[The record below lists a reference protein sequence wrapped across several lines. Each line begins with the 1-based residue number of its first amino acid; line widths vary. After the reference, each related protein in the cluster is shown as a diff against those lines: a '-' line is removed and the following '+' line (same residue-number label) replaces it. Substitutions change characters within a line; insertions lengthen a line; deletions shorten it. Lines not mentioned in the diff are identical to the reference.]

1 MTDAVQTHGLHR
13 WKGNVTAA
21 LSAFV
26 LAVAALAGCGAETGS
41 PGGSDS
47 PLILS
52 TGPRFGVY
60 HQVSEDLQG
69 AVNRGTLPVDVT
81 LSPSNGS
88 AENLRRLE
96 GGLTDWA
103 ILQRDVAVDA
113 YFRATDPFQDL
124 RVLFPLFPEAIQILI
139 HSDQVSSG
147 GVPRGLAELVERL
160 RGGEID
166 RIAVGP
172 PGSGSNQTL
181 KNILALYG
189 VARDS
194 DVYMEAP
201 YDSCY
206 SAFGAGEVDAL
217 GVVVAFPF
225 PSFEWSAGDIRMV
238 SMTPEDVS
246 RITGHVRDLD
256 AVRIPGDTYPYA
268 SERVLTVGTWALLV
282 GRMRPGRSM
291 LDGGT
296 GEQLLRTVA
305 RAAGSGRYPALE
317 PVRRALEGRGGFR
330 VDSGGADWALRTSS
344 TMDREAFFRGLPV
357 HEQVEEQFPGTAP
370 WMLWVLA
377 LAAGAGGWLAF
388 ASLSGGRRRGSSK
401 FLRYDDLRQYWLRY
415 KHYGY
420 GLAILVLVYLLVPNL
435 ILHFERQFAA
445 QHQVLSPFQNLGMFE
460 VLRWLIVFSVT
471 GYSGG
476 MFPVSPVA
484 EIATTA
490 TMPLTWAGVAMAVFL
505 EFLFVQRRKRRRS
518 GMEPVD
524 FEDHVLIC
532 GWNEQVP
539 ELIEKT
545 IKAGDEFLRG
555 ESTRIVVLDSRFR
568 EPLEGS
574 ESLQRLHRRHELE
587 FIDGEAKDRSALDM
601 ANAAEAR
608 TIMLVAEER
617 TTEADERTLLRALT
631 ISRHCKEV
639 HGAHALDNIYIVAE
653 VNDEGIRDA
662 LLKADVNE
670 VVCGPDVT
678 ENVLVQSSFNHGLS
692 EILTELLN
700 YNSANE
706 FYLIDAD
713 RYDFLVGET
722 FDGALHQLR
731 EHDVLLVAIKVGFQ
745 NGEGRLI
752 DRERIEENLEEFGLD
767 RQIITNP
774 IYEGE
779 SEYRIREEDQ
789 LFVLAE
795 DEHSIEE
802 ELVQATA

>member
-1 MTDAVQTHGLHR
+1 MTDTYRTRATRRANGS
-13 WKGNVTAA
+13 VTAA
-21 LSAFV
+21 LTVFV
-26 LAVAALAGCGAETGS
+26 LSVTVLAGCGADAQPRDES
-41 PGGSDS
+41 ES

-60 HQVSEDLQG
+60 HQVSEDLQA
-69 AVNRGTLPVDVT
+69 AVSRGPLPVEVT

-96 GGLTDWA
+96 EGLTDWA

-124 RVLFPLFPEAIQILI
+124 RVLFPLFPEAIQILV

-147 GVPRGLAELVERL
+147 GVPRGLEELVQRL
-160 RGGEID
+160 RDGEIG

-206 SAFGAGEVDAL
+206 SAFGAGRVDAI
-217 GVVVAFPF
+217 GVVLAFPF
-225 PSFEWSAGDIRMV
+225 GRFDWSAGDIRMV
-238 SMTPEDVS
+238 SMTPEDIS
-246 RITGHVRDLD
+246 RITSHVRDLD
-256 AVRIPGDTYPYA
+256 AVRIPEDIYPYA
-268 SERVLTVGTWALLV
+268 SERVLSVGTWALLV
-282 GRMRPGRSM
+282 GRMRAGRSM
-291 LDGGT
+291 LPGGT
-296 GEQLLRTVA
+296 GEELLRTVS
-305 RAAGSGRYPALE
+305 RAASSGRYAALE
-317 PVRRALEGRGGFR
+317 PVRRALEGRSGFR
-330 VDSGGADWALRTSS
+330 VDSSGADWVLRTSS
-344 TMDREAFFRGLPV
+344 TMDRESFFRGLPV
-357 HEQVEEQFPGTAP
+357 HEQVEEQFAGTAP
-370 WMLWVLA
+370 WMFWGLGLLMVG
-377 LAAGAGGWLAF
+377 AAGGLIV
-388 ASLSGGRRRGSSK
+388 ASLSGGGRGRSSK

-420 GLAILVLVYLLVPNL
+420 GLTILVLVYLLVPNL
-435 ILHFERQFAA
+435 ILHFEREFAA
-445 QHQVLSPFQNLGMFE
+445 AHQVLSPFQNLGMFE
-460 VLRWLIVFSVT
+460 VLRWLIIFSVT
-471 GYSGG
+471 GYEGG
-476 MFPVSPVA
+476 MFPVSPVG

-490 TMPLTWAGVAMAVFL
+490 TMPLTWAGVALAVFL

-524 FEDHVLIC
+524 FENHVLIC
-532 GWNEQVP
+532 GWNEHVP
-539 ELIEKT
+539 QLIEKT

-555 ESTRIVVLDSRFR
+555 DPTRIVVLDSRFK
-568 EPLEGS
+568 EPLEKS
-574 ESLQRLHRRHELE
+574 DMLQRLHRRHDLE
-587 FIDGEAKDRSALDM
+587 FIDGDAKDQFALGM

-639 HGAHALDNIYIVAE
+639 RDQHALDNIYIVAE
-653 VNDEGIRDA
+653 VNDEEIREA

-692 EILTELLN
+692 EILGELLN

-713 RYDFLVGET
+713 RYDFLTGMT
-722 FDGALHQLR
+722 FDEALRDLR
-731 EHDVLLVAIKVGFQ
+731 EHDVLLVAIKIGFQ
-745 NGEGRLI
+745 NGDGRLI
-752 DRERIEENLEEFGLD
+752 DRERIERNLDELGLK

-779 SEYRIREEDQ
+779 SAYRIREEDQ

-795 DEHSIEE
+795 DEHSIEQN
-802 ELVQATA
+802 LTS